1 MSKNEKQDE
10 KELWQRIPNTEGTER
25 AETFVALSHIAYD
38 RGDHKAAL
46 ALCESAREI
55 YEQLG
60 AEASTS
66 ALMHVYDGI
75 SWSLRKLDRDEEAAE
90 LALRAVD
97 LLKDERPSDAADMM
111 RDAGRFYFAAGKEA
125 VATSTLEVHYTLM
138 AWSTGNL
145 VESSWDSG
153 QTATFPL
160 NGVITGWQQGIPGMK
175 EGGRRLL
182 VIPPDLGYGAAGAG
196 AAIGPNETLIFVV
209 DLVKV
214 I

>member
-1 MSKNEKQDE
+1 MHKFQKVTLLIAPILLFTACSTDGGVNPMTSSSQSSSASLPEVGGSKGSKPTISAPSSEAPKTLEQKD
-10 KELWQRIPNTEGTER
+10 IFVGT
-25 AETFVALSHIAYD
+25 
-38 RGDHKAAL
+38 
-46 ALCESAREI
+46 
-55 YEQLG
+55 
-60 AEASTS
+60 
-66 ALMHVYDGI
+66 
-75 SWSLRKLDRDEEAAE
+75 
-90 LALRAVD
+90 
-97 LLKDERPSDAADMM
+97 
-111 RDAGRFYFAAGKEA
+111 GKEA

-160 NGVITGWQQGIPGMK
+160 SGVIAGWQQGIPGMK

-214 I
+214 S